1 MEDKFIATIYE
12 KIELTENVFMFRRYA
27 VLKEGTIDF
36 KDGLDQLTYYDNEGK
51 RITLDSMECAYTFVS
66 DDRYCYGYPM
76 LMEDLKATYPN
87 IKTNEELILKYIQ
100 DLSDLICLS
109 YYDQEEDNV
118 KVITTN
124 EEILKKTSTQ
134 DELIF
139 SNFSVDYDS
148 LNDKKISLPLG
159 DVKKLIKYAK
169 SNNNKK
175 IKEGLL
181 ALDKNLQFGNDEIE
195 KFLGMN
201 LNLTDKEEMKEEKED
216 KNIEESLNKLKNLTG
231 LENVKKEVNKLVDYL
246 TYISKT
252 KKYLKLEDPNLHMV
266 FTGNPG
272 TGKTTVARIIGEI
285 LYKLGYAKNNKF
297 IEITPKDLIA
307 GYVGQ
312 TAIKTA
318 KVLEQ
323 NKGGVIFIDEAY
335 VFASRAQE
343 FADEA
348 LAEVLKELEKKETI
362 FIFAGYKEEMQNFIE
377 MNSGLTSRIGYYLD
391 YKDYSKEE
399 LYQIFETKVTNM
411 GFIIDDKLKDIVIN
425 KIEIAKNNKNF
436 GNGRYIDKLIDKL
449 ILEHSVNTKNNKRK
463 DKLITLTDKDF
474 TEDLE
479 ETLSYKVKTK
489 KIGF

>member
-1 MEDKFIATIYE
+1 MKDKFIATIYQ
-12 KIELTENVFMFRRYA
+12 KINITENIIVFRRVTIIKDA
-27 VLKEGTIDF
+27 TIDF
-36 KDGLDQLTYYDNEGK
+36 SDGLDQLTYYDNNGK
-51 RITLDSMECAYTFVS
+51 RVTLDSINCDYTFVS
-66 DDRYCYGYPM
+66 DDNFCYGYAM
-76 LMEDLKATYPN
+76 IIDDLKDLYPN
-87 IKTNEELILKYIQ
+87 VTGDDNLIKKYAE
-100 DLSDLICLS
+100 DLSDVLCLA
-109 YYDQEEDNV
+109 YYNKEEDRV
-118 KVITTN
+118 KLLTTN
-124 EEILKKTSTQ
+124 EGELKKQ
-134 DELIF
+134 DLDDDLIF
-139 SNFSVDYDS
+139 SNFNVEYDS
-148 LNDKKISLPLG
+148 LNERKITLPLT
-159 DVKKLIKYAK
+159 DVKKMIKYAK

-181 ALDKNLQFGNDEIE
+181 RLDSNLQYGTNAIE
-195 KFLGMN
+195 QFLGIIEPK
-201 LNLTDKEEMKEEKED
+201 LQIEEEPKKED
-216 KNIEESLNKLKNLTG
+216 KNIEDSLNKLNELVG
-231 LENVKKEVNKLVDYL
+231 LDNVKKEVYKLVEYL
-246 TYISKT
+246 KYIEKT
-252 KKYLKLEDPNLHMV
+252 KKYLNLQDPNLHMV